1 MAQCFSDKGKT
12 VAEPAVTPEQNE
24 LAPSE
29 ALRFL
34 EKRAQATQHELAS
47 RTDAGEDVLH
57 YLAKHGA
64 AATRREV
71 AANPAASPQSNRLL
85 ADDEED
91 DVRAELACKIGR
103 LFPGLLLVEKKHL
116 RDLTIETLERL
127 SRDEEPRVR
136 AMLAEE
142 IKHLDCVPKEVVQ
155 RLASDAEIL
164 VCTPVIEYS
173 PLLSDA
179 DLLEIVA
186 VAHANAMLSA
196 VARRKGLSG
205 EVSAAVVA
213 SGDVTAIAALL
224 TNIDAR
230 LRKKTLDTIVS
241 QAAEVAEWHGP
252 LVLRAELSPHAI
264 RRIASFVASS
274 LIDMLATRH
283 GLDDATRTHLAR
295 KLHTRRQQEAKMVAP
310 PNAAIEVEAAR
321 RNGMLDDSF
330 VAAAAEACQKDI
342 VARALA
348 VLAKIDEAMVRRI
361 LDSGSAKAVTALC
374 WRAGLSMRI
383 AFKLQNTIMR
393 LKGPDLLPARG
404 GVDFPLSED
413 EMRWHLGYFGVA

>member
-1 MAQCFSDKGKT
+1 MAES
-12 VAEPAVTPEQNE
+12 VVTPEQND

-29 ALRFL
+29 ALRLL
-34 EKRAQATQHELAS
+34 EQRAQATQHELAS

-57 YLAKHGA
+57 YLAKNGA

-71 AANPAASPQSNRLL
+71 AANPAASPQANRLL

-91 DVRAELACKIGR
+91 DVRVELARKIGR
-103 LFPGLLLVEKKHL
+103 LFPGLLLVEKMHL
-116 RDLTIETLERL
+116 RDLTIETLEQL

-142 IKHLDCVPKEVVQ
+142 IKHLDCVPKDVVQ
-155 RLASDAEIL
+155 RLARDAEVI

-173 PLLSDA
+173 PLLSDV

-186 VAHANAMLSA
+186 VAHANAMLTA

-205 EVSAAVVA
+205 EVSDAVV
-213 SGDVTAIAALL
+213 STGDITAIAALL
-224 TNIDAR
+224 ANIDAR
-230 LRKKTLDTIVS
+230 LRKKTLDTIIS

-252 LVLRAELSPHAI
+252 LVLRTELSPRAI
-264 RRIASFVASS
+264 RRIASFVASA
-274 LIDMLATRH
+274 LIDMLATRN

-295 KLHTRRQQEAKMVAP
+295 KLNQRRRQEARTAAP
-310 PNAAIEVEAAR
+310 PQAAVEVEAAR
-321 RNGMLDDSF
+321 RDGKLDDSF
-330 VAAAAEACQKDI
+330 VAAAAEACQKDT
-342 VARALA
+342 VARALS
-348 VLAKIDEAMVRRI
+348 VLSKVDEAVVRRI

-393 LKGPDLLPARG
+393 LKGRDLLPARG
-404 GVDFPLSED
+404 GVDFPLTED
-413 EMRWHLGYFGVA
+413 EMRWHLGYFGVG